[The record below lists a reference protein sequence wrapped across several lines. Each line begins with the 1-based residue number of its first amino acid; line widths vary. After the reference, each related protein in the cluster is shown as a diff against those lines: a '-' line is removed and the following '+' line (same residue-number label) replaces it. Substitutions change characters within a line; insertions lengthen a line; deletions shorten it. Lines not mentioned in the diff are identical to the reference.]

1 MATSKATV
9 KKAARKKA
17 AAHTKGIKKKGERR
31 FSKASNPKAGTKKR
45 RNPSALDAAARIL
58 AESGQ
63 PLNATQM
70 IEAMAKKGYWTSPAG
85 KTPERT
91 LYAAV
96 LREMKT
102 KGKEARFK
110 KTERGKF
117 TLATTTTA

>member
-9 KKAARKKA
+9 TKATQKRVAARA
-17 AAHTKGIKKKGERR
+17 KGIRKKGERR
-31 FSKASNPKAGTKKR
+31 ISKVSNPKEGTKKR
-45 RNPSALDAAARIL
+45 RPSALDAATRVL

-70 IEAMAKKGYWTSPAG
+70 IEAMATKGYWTSPAG

-110 KTERGKF
+110 KAEPGKF